1 MTTCSRPAAT
11 QQSRGRTPS
20 GWSGCRWE
28 RDREWGGTPL
38 AASRVWRLQGDLGPL
53 SPSAACADGCLTT
66 CNQAQASAP
75 LTGTCG
81 YESTGSSHSQAT
93 PWTSALGLR
102 QCKESNALNF
112 VVDAR
117 QHPQQGP
124 LLPGSGGGGGEI
136 TPFGGSMT
144 LFLSSATHFGGAAA
158 PVMNPVLEAIF
169 GNRTAAW
176 VLLFLQC
183 YGEGHALRIAKTFG
197 FGLNMTQR
205 QLKRLEEEGVLV
217 SRLVGNIRLFS
228 FNDRNPTVRN
238 LKELLEA
245 ELKLLPNEQVQHYFR
260 ERQRPRQSGKALVH
274 HG

>member
-1 MTTCSRPAAT
+1 MTTCRRPAAT

-20 GWSGCRWE
+20 GWAGCRWE

-38 AASRVWRLQGDLGPL
+38 AASRDWLLQGYLGPL
-53 SPSAACADGCLTT
+53 SPSTSGQRSTDRDVWLWVPPEAATARQLPGAEPVGGE
-66 CNQAQASAP
+66 QRAQLYGGRPSAP
-75 LTGTCG
+75 AA
-81 YESTGSSHSQAT
+81 EAT
-93 PWTSALGLR
+93 AAG
-102 QCKESNALNF
+102 A
-112 VVDAR
+112 D
-117 QHPQQGP
+117 
-124 LLPGSGGGGGEI
+124 GGGGEI

-183 YGEGHALRIAKTFG
+183 YGEGHALRIAKTFD

>member
-1 MTTCSRPAAT
+1 MA
-11 QQSRGRTPS
+11 
-20 GWSGCRWE
+20 
-28 RDREWGGTPL
+28 
-38 AASRVWRLQGDLGPL
+38 LQTN
-53 SPSAACADGCLTT
+53 S
-66 CNQAQASAP
+66 ASAP

-81 YESTGSSHSQAT
+81 YGSTGSSHSQAT
-93 PWTSALGLR
+93 PWASALALS
-102 QCKESNALNF
+102 QWEESNELDF
-112 VVDAR
+112 VVGAR

-124 LLPGSGGGGGEI
+124 LLPGSGGGGGGGET

-144 LFLSSATHFGGAAA
+144 LFLSSATHFWGAAA

-183 YGEGHALRIAKTFG
+183 YGEGHALRIAKTFD

-260 ERQRPRQSGKALVH
+260 ER
-274 HG
+274 